1 MAQFVQ
7 VHPSRFADLSFL
19 CLVMN
24 GACRLREHVLV
35 GITDTRRKL
44 VLIGPVSN
52 AVIAKFIVWIR
63 LDNAVTLDQRG
74 TATTTPE

>member
-1 MAQFVQ
+1 M
-7 VHPSRFADLSFL
+7 
-19 CLVMN
+19 
-24 GACRLREHVLV
+24 REHVLV
-35 GITDTRRKL
+35 GIKDTRRKL
-44 VLIGPVSN
+44 VLMGPVSN